1 VNVISGDKLRLLDMR
16 AAPARSRRAIRT
28 VVVAATLLVLVA
40 CSDGHDGDA
49 QPGRETTTT
58 SAPETSS
65 TTSTATTVSLPA
77 SPEAIVLADHNAAK
91 AALEEAERLADP
103 DYPPLAEHW
112 VGDLLTEIRKQ
123 LLILKTNGWV
133 IRGTTTHNPKV
144 VTVDAGTAVVR
155 DCIHTDGER
164 YDVKTGAVVDPTGPL
179 TVGYEETLTRQD
191 AGAWKIAARVKQEQA
206 CTAS

>member
-1 VNVISGDKLRLLDMR
+1 VNVIRGDKLRLLDMR

-40 CSDGHDGDA
+40 CSDGNDGEA
-49 QPGRETTTT
+49 HSARETTSTF
-58 SAPETSS
+58 APETSS
-65 TTSTATTVSLPA
+65 TTSAATVSSSA
-77 SPEAIVLADHNAAK
+77 SPEPAVLADYNAAK

-133 IRGTTTHNPKV
+133 IRGTTTHSPKV
-144 VTVDAGTAVVR
+144 VTVDGGAAVVR

-179 TVGYEETLTRQD
+179 TVGYEETLTRRD

-206 CTAS
+206 CPGS